1 MNTDVSNNLSSV
13 SNSIEP
19 VSNSSEPISM
29 EDISGAL
36 SSESSLE
43 GSISN
48 ESILDISGS
57 GLEPVVLPMSDISSS
72 DVESGEG
79 YRIEHKDGYD
89 EDGDPMQRTTFETT
103 EPEIYDPQIEQNLT
117 QLVETYDDSSQTSQ
131 LLSQIQSYATELQ
144 CTDFHGKGTIDD
156 YNTLFEAAS
165 KIATDTKQMELDV
178 DVDGFNEFA
187 TAADDLSALF
197 DGFIMKLQNVSIITY
212 VNFLTSISN
221 ALEKVVNL
229 SNTFGRFKQTVFS
242 TSAIQLPQSAHTAKN
257 VIESVMS
264 EVNCAMQYVNHF
276 VAPEDASL
284 NETALQN
291 ASLSPEEKTIIEKS
305 VTTIENWNTLCE
317 YGVGIAMSND
327 PNIQYLQGAN
337 DSLKTKSVTLK
348 LATNK
353 LRTKLAFYNI
363 L

>member
-1 MNTDVSNNLSSV
+1 
-13 SNSIEP
+13 
-19 VSNSSEPISM
+19 
-29 EDISGAL
+29 
-36 SSESSLE
+36 
-43 GSISN
+43 
-48 ESILDISGS
+48 
-57 GLEPVVLPMSDISSS
+57 
-72 DVESGEG
+72 
-79 YRIEHKDGYD
+79 
-89 EDGDPMQRTTFETT
+89 
-103 EPEIYDPQIEQNLT
+103 
-117 QLVETYDDSSQTSQ
+117 
-131 LLSQIQSYATELQ
+131 
-144 CTDFHGKGTIDD
+144 
-156 YNTLFEAAS
+156 
-165 KIATDTKQMELDV
+165 
-178 DVDGFNEFA
+178 
-187 TAADDLSALF
+187 
-197 DGFIMKLQNVSIITY
+197 MKLQNVSIITD